1 MRDLGRSQKKI
12 AARDRTDGAFLAR
25 RYRRRYALGP
35 DRVPTRME
43 ALVDAACA
51 EAEAEGAFAPD
62 REEAVLSALYYAL
75 GRLAERAGVDMA
87 DVDRVAG
94 DPYRTRP
101 RLRHDAEQNAQED
114 EETRRGFAPILARA
128 KAALKHCGGQHE
140 IQTIGDALDGR
151 AAGRAQ

>member
-1 MRDLGRSQKKI
+1 
-12 AARDRTDGAFLAR
+12 
-25 RYRRRYALGP
+25 
-35 DRVPTRME
+35 ME

-87 DVDRVAG
+87 DVDRIAG
-94 DPYRTRP
+94 DPYKTRP
-101 RLRHDAEQNAQED
+101 RLRSDVTDEARRERDD
-114 EETRRGFAPILARA
+114 EETRRDFAPILARA
-128 KAALKHCGGQHE
+128 KAALKHSGGQHE